1 MSFPPLESMYN
12 FPVNEFTSADEKLT
26 VIVFC
31 SLKAIS
37 VVVGVTEKGDDSPFS
52 TERVAS
58 TCLFPRWKV

>member
-1 MSFPPLESMYN
+1 MYN

-37 VVVGVTEKGDDSPFS
+37 VVVGVTEKGDDSPFFYGKGS
-52 TERVAS
+52 IQRVYS
-58 TCLFPRWKV
+58 FVGKYKFL